1 MDRDK
6 VIELIKALGIT
17 AEELGIQ
24 PEVKPDEMFVQ
35 NVKEFI
41 EQYSSKEKAKE
52 FFSDEYYELLG
63 FKEEKKYQLV
73 ELKLAKTIYK
83 NVQVILDMDE
93 STDDAFYKGSDYAD
107 FDYELGLDYPD
118 DEDGWEED
126 NCKVINTDLTKEY
139 IEQYCNP
146 DLVWNYDD
154 MYKD

>member
-6 VIELIKALGIT
+6 VIELVKALDIT

-41 EQYSSKEKAKE
+41 ERYSSKEKAKE

-63 FKEEKKYQLV
+63 FEEDKRYKIV

-93 STDDAFYKGSDYAD
+93 LTDDAFYKGSDYAD
-107 FDYELGLDYPD
+107 FDCELGLDYPD
-118 DEDGWEED
+118 DEGEWQED
-126 NCKVINTDLTKEY
+126 DCSVINADLTREDIGK
-139 IEQYCNP
+139 YCDP
-146 DLVWNYDD
+146 ELVWNYDD
-154 MYKD
+154 IDK